1 MLAGNS
7 GGWGGSS
14 KVGVMRSGRGSEGV
28 ARMLARAAG
37 RASVLSGSCWGLEEK
52 IRCKTRHF

>member
-37 RASVLSGSCWGLEEK
+37 SVLSGSCWGLEEK
-52 IRCKTRHF
+52 M